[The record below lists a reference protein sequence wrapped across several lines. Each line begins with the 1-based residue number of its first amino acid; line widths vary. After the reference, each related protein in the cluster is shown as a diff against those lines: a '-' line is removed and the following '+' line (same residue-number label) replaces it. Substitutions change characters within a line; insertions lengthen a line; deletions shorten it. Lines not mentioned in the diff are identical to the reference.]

1 MNEHEHRLWQMLH
14 ARDEGLLELKQRQ
27 SGLNHALARQ
37 RDDIQRVLSERKSTI
52 EALQTQKQELR
63 LKIAQLQ
70 QERKALQEK
79 NRAYSTFPER
89 QVLKYVDGRLDEMRR
104 SSPVFWI
111 LNVKAW
117 MLRSLKRDLR
127 KPQGKAPKRESGT
140 FSEPHRN
147 ELKE

>member
-14 ARDEGLLELKQRQ
+14 ARDKGLLELKQRQ
-27 SGLNHALARQ
+27 SGLNHALAEQ
-37 RDDIQRVLSERKSTI
+37 RDDIQRVVSERKSTI

-70 QERKALQEK
+70 QERKALQER

-127 KPQGKAPKRESGT
+127 KAKGRTPKRENGT

>member
-14 ARDEGLLELKQRQ
+14 ARDESLLELKQRHA
-27 SGLNHALARQ
+27 GLNHKLAEQ
-37 RDDIQRVLSERKSTI
+37 HAEIQRVILDRNSTI

-63 LKIAQLQ
+63 LKNAQLQ
-70 QERKALQEK
+70 LERKALQKK
-79 NRAYSTFPER
+79 NHSYSTHPER

-104 SSPVFWI
+104 SSPVFWV

-127 KPQGKAPKRESGT
+127 KSKGKTPKTESGT

-147 ELKE
+147 GVKE

>member
-37 RDDIQRVLSERKSTI
+37 RDEIQRVLSERKSTI

-79 NRAYSTFPER
+79 NHAYSTFPER
-89 QVLKYVDGRLDEMRR
+89 QALKYVDGCLDEMRR

-127 KPQGKAPKRESGT
+127 KLQGKTPKRDSGT